1 MDLARSKCDNTT
13 MPLQVLLI
21 KNTRIICQH
30 IRIFAFN
37 KSLECNIIVNVSPVM
52 CVMFALVH
60 LKIDVFHKANHGS
73 A

>member
-1 MDLARSKCDNTT
+1 

-30 IRIFAFN
+30 IQIFAFN

-52 CVMFALVH
+52 CVMFDLVY